1 MVSHAVNLVHCVTIR
16 DVHKILFK
24 SSSIFSVFHHHRR
37 HVLLV
42 IHPIIQ
48 LSTVVLTLY
57 VFRLGVQRFRSL
69 HLHQK
74 TLFSWKRHVLLGKIA
89 MSALLGGM
97 IGGMTMVYFYWH
109 GFLITGLHGRTALV
123 MIPFIIFSA
132 ASGLYMN
139 HNKKKRT
146 ALPIIH
152 GLTNLVLLILAL
164 TQAVTG
170 WRVYMMLVLER

>member
-1 MVSHAVNLVHCVTIR
+1 M
-16 DVHKILFK
+16 
-24 SSSIFSVFHHHRR
+24 
-37 HVLLV
+37 LV

-48 LSTVVLTLY
+48 LSAVVLTLY

-69 HLHQK
+69 HLHHK

-89 MSALLGGM
+89 MLALLGGM

-109 GFLITGLHGRTALV
+109 GFLITGFHGRTALV
-123 MIPFIIFSA
+123 MTPFIIFGA

-146 ALPIIH
+146 TLPMIH
-152 GLTNLVLLILAL
+152 GLSNLVLMILAL

-170 WRVYMMLVLER
+170 WRVYMMLVVGR